1 MQLVFFVKQEP
12 HCALVLEVVAITC
25 HNGTRLTAPVRSSSP
40 TKERLPAGSTGGCI
54 AWGSTKKAPVTRKRK
69 KLKKSRVLRNRK
81 YERTP
86 VPKRPLTLFSGTC
99 HSWRECRKDSQL
111 YQLCLA
117 PWGEGGGKLIHVLHN
132 VTHKAAVQSGQ
143 SVNTCLL
150 SLTSVTC
157 SGSDY
162 TEHSCVKS
170 GETGTVTTLL
180 CPVVR
185 TKHNKWNTNRNC
197 GNVPTDYRERLPGPQ

>member
-117 PWGEGGGKLIHVLHN
+117 PWGEGEG
-132 VTHKAAVQSGQ
+132 
-143 SVNTCLL
+143 
-150 SLTSVTC
+150 
-157 SGSDY
+157 
-162 TEHSCVKS
+162 
-170 GETGTVTTLL
+170 GETYPCSTQRDSQGSSTIRAE
-180 CPVVR
+180 C
-185 TKHNKWNTNRNC
+185 KHMFVESDICNMLR
-197 GNVPTDYRERLPGPQ
+197 Q